1 MGSPLIYLFGT
12 KLKNQV
18 KSFFKSPGK
27 IIYLVIL
34 VALIVITIFSGNKTD
49 TSGRTFR
56 DIRELTAG
64 VTVFYAVMAVMI
76 SYKGFSSGASMYTMS
91 DVNFLF
97 VGPFQQRKVLF
108 YGLFRQLGASLLPG
122 FFILFQYSW
131 LHGVFNIGYG
141 VVLIILLG
149 YAFTVFFAQI
159 AAMVIYSLTIADDR
173 KKSLAKTIYFLVVAA
188 FIAYIAAAALSDRAR
203 ILENAVAAVGGPVTG
218 LFPIAGWV
226 GRVVAGILL
235 GSAGEVL
242 FGLLL
247 CAVFLAALICYIVY
261 GKHDFYE
268 DVLKSSEIAQSAI
281 TARKEGQ
288 IGDAAPSRVRVGKI
302 GIGRGIGAGVFYYKH
317 MLENRRSRLLIL
329 EPTSLTFAVIL
340 IAFAVFMRKSGLLA
354 IIPTATIFQIFTV
367 ALGRFN
373 KELTKP
379 YIYLIPEP
387 PLKKMLYALAELLPS
402 TVLEAL
408 VVFIPVS
415 LIMGASPA
423 AAALCIVVR
432 ISYAFL
438 LIAVNVAVSRLW
450 GGSNKTLALLLYL
463 AVLAVMA
470 APGVVL
476 AAVAGALYGGAPE
489 AVFLSL
495 IIANVPVALLV
506 LFLCRNMLQYAE
518 LNNT

>member
-1 MGSPLIYLFGT
+1 MGSPLIYLIGT

-34 VALIVITIFSGNKTD
+34 AALIVITIFSGNKAD
-49 TSGRTFR
+49 TGGRTFR
-56 DIRELTAG
+56 DIRELAAG
-64 VTVFYAVMAVMI
+64 VTVFYSVKAVLI
-76 SYKGFSSGASMYTMS
+76 SYNGFSNGASMYTMA

-97 VGPFQQRKVLF
+97 PGPFQQRKVLF
-108 YGLFRQLGASLLPG
+108 YGLFRQLGTSLLPG
-122 FFILFQYSW
+122 FFILFQYAW
-131 LHGVFNIGYG
+131 LHRALNIGYG

-159 AAMVIYSLTIADDR
+159 AAMVIYSLTSADDR
-173 KKSLAKTIYFLVVAA
+173 KKSVAKTIYFLVIAA
-188 FIAYIAAAALSDRAR
+188 FAAYIAAAALGDRTR
-203 ILENAVAAVGGPVTG
+203 ILERVAAAAVGPVAG
-218 LFPIAGWV
+218 LFPIAGWI
-226 GRVVAGILL
+226 GRVVEGILL
-235 GSAGEVL
+235 GNAGEVL
-242 FGLLL
+242 FGLIL
-247 CAVFLAALICYIVY
+247 CAVFLAALICFLVF

-288 IGDAAPSRVRVGKI
+288 IGDAAPSRVRVGRI
-302 GIGRGIGAGVFYYKH
+302 GIGRGVGAGVFYYKH

-329 EPTSLTFAVIL
+329 EPMSLTFAVIL
-340 IAFAVFMRKSGLLA
+340 IVIAVFMRKSGLLA
-354 IIPTATIFQIFTV
+354 ILPTATIFQFFTV

-373 KELTKP
+373 KELTRP

-408 VVFIPVS
+408 IIFIPVS
-415 LIMGASPA
+415 IIMGASPA
-423 AAALCIVVR
+423 AAALCIAVR

-438 LIAVNVAVSRLW
+438 LTAVNVAVSRLW
-450 GGSNKTLALLLYL
+450 GGSNKTLAFLLYF
-463 AVLAVMA
+463 AVLAAMA
-470 APGVVL
+470 APGIVL
-476 AAVAGALYGGAPE
+476 AAVAGTLYGGAPE
-489 AVFLSL
+489 AVFVSL
-495 IIANVPVALLV
+495 VIANVPVALLV

-518 LNNT
+518 LNRT